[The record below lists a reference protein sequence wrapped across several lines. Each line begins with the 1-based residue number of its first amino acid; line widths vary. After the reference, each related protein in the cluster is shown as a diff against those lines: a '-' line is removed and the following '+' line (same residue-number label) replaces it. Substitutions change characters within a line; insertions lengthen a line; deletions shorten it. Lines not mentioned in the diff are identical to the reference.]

1 MKLHATPGLVFQFL
15 RQTAPALC
23 RPDAPSLD
31 RLLMVEPERILRWIR
46 DQEPIDEYHLVK
58 ALKIFET
65 DRDVYDFLCT
75 L

>member
-46 DQEPIDEYHLVK
+46 DQEPIDESHLVK
-58 ALKIFET
+58 ALQIFET
-65 DRDVYDFLCT
+65 DRDVYDFLCA